1 MARGKQTCKILK
13 EIRRRIAEANDIEF
27 VTSECR
33 YKGDCLGTCPKCE
46 AEVHYLEQQ
55 LRARSIAG
63 KAIKLAGISAVSLAS
78 LMPMTSQAQT
88 MQGPQNILK
97 GSIPVMADTIT
108 VKGVVLSGDTLQ
120 DGGISKEPLIGATIL
135 NKRTALGAATD
146 LDGNFGLPACV
157 GDTLEIAYIGY
168 ESQTI
173 VVTEDMINT
182 IITLAPNNNML
193 MGEVVYVGAM
203 PAPKRED
210 YIDLKVTDAKG
221 NVIDSDNLY
230 IERVWID
237 EDGEEDSEYIS
248 PEYFDEK
255 HPCRIYWDYQSGL
268 RDEDGKALKE
278 AKLRIE
284 AEGYDVP
291 IIIKVKYPK
300 RHTKKTVKFKRKK
313 K

>member
-13 EIRRRIAEANDIEF
+13 DIRRQIAEANDIEF